1 MRTTQQI
8 VQAIVGLVLGVVF
21 AWAGL
26 QVIPVQSGASSA
38 ALTLLAALVLAAV
51 VAVAVPRIR
60 TAAVAFAVAA
70 VLLTAAVFLVVV

>member
-1 MRTTQQI
+1 MRTTQRV
-8 VQAIVGLVLGVVF
+8 VQVIVGSVLGLVF

-51 VAVAVPRIR
+51 LAVAVPTMRP
-60 TAAVAFAVAA
+60 AAIAFAVAA
-70 VLLTAAVFLVVV
+70 VVLTAAVFMVVV